1 MATKEIEFETTSNLK
16 MSGPWI
22 KFFNK
27 FKDIEEE
34 PFKSKVFLWKD
45 VHMLAYICK
54 RFELLYNKKFS
65 ITIKNA
71 PTKCPEMFFVSKMI
85 RTLGTTNMVI
95 VKKYVDWIYDTK
107 IIPEN
112 KKIRTLS
119 YFMTPGFCNEFHF
132 EQSEGEI
139 IKRSSYLPNNY
150 KQIAESLN
158 ISVSTYGDLAFIK
171 MAADRTN
178 DLNNPHVQFI
188 KNIQAAGF
196 ELSILEKLAE

>member
-1 MATKEIEFETTSNLK
+1 MATKEIKFESTTDLK
-16 MSGPWI
+16 MTGPWQ

-54 RFELLYNKKFS
+54 RYESLYGKKFAV
-65 ITIKNA
+65 TIKNA

-85 RTLGTTNMVI
+85 RTLGTSNMVT
-95 VKKYVDWIYDTK
+95 VKAYVDWVYDTK
-107 IIPEN
+107 IIPDN

-119 YFMTPGFCNEFHF
+119 YFMTPGFCNEFSF
-132 EQSEGEI
+132 EQTENEI
-139 IKRSSYLPNNY
+139 IKRSSILP
-150 KQIAESLN
+150 KSFKDIADSLN
-158 ISVSTYGDLAFIK
+158 VSVSTYGDLAFIK
-171 MAADRTN
+171 MAAERAT
-178 DLNNPHVQFI
+178 DLNNPNVQFI
-188 KNIQAAGF
+188 KNIQALGF